1 MAKRDP
7 LRPLRWSHSDKDGNS
22 VFDYRCS
29 CGWKVEATRY
39 SETHWEFD
47 VPDYN
52 AAQPDYTRAQEATLR
67 LKRGHELTECP
78 NSRKRN

>member
-7 LRPLRWSHSDKDGNS
+7 LRPLRWSHSNNGNS
-22 VFDYRCS
+22 VYNYRCS
-29 CGWKVEATRY
+29 CGWKIEVTRY
-39 SETHWEFD
+39 SSVHWEFD

-52 AAQPDYTRAQEATLR
+52 AAQGSHLQIQEAALR